1 MTNNAPNIVT
11 RPGTKL
17 EIEIVT
23 TRASSLHT
31 NHALIKGERSM
42 ILVDAP
48 FSRADTHRLI
58 GDILE
63 TGKDLEKIIITHDHP
78 DHFFGLDLLLD
89 TFPNAVAL
97 AHPSVVEDILIDAPR
112 GLDRWQEKIG
122 KLAPRYVAIPKAWDL
137 DHVMLEDERIEL
149 VGPVPGDAN
158 RITMIWVPQL
168 KTLVASDV
176 LFNEVHLWFG
186 EHFEEHRGAWLK
198 ALDQIKSLDPEV
210 IVAGHKRPHLP
221 DDITSWNYTRDYI
234 LGFEKHLAEAS
245 DSADLAKRIE
255 RDYPETV
262 DVLDGF
268 LLGNSTKVAMR
279 EIPPVNEP

>member
-1 MTNNAPNIVT
+1 MTEVTNTVT

-17 EIEIVT
+17 ELQIIT

-31 NHALIKGERSM
+31 NHALIKGEHKM

-63 TGKDLEKIIITHDHP
+63 TGKDLETIIITHDHP

-89 TFPNAVAL
+89 TFPNATAI
-97 AHPSVVEDILIDAPR
+97 AHPSVVNDILIDAPR

-122 KLAPRYVAIPKAWDL
+122 RLAPRYTAIPKAWDK
-137 DHVMLEDERIEL
+137 DHVMLEGERIEL
-149 VGPVPGDAN
+149 LGPVPGDAN
-158 RITMIWVPQL
+158 RIVMVWVPQL
-168 KTLVASDV
+168 KALMASDV
-176 LFNEVHLWFG
+176 LFNEVHLWVG

-198 ALDQIKSLDPEV
+198 ALDQIKDLDPEV

-221 DDITSWNYTRDYI
+221 DDIESWNYTREY
-234 LGFEKHLAEAS
+234 LLKFERHLAEAT
-245 DSADLAKRIE
+245 DSADLAQRIE

-262 DVLDGF
+262 DVLGGF

-279 EIPPVNEP
+279 EIPPVNAP

>member
-1 MTNNAPNIVT
+1 MSDVTNIVT
-11 RPGTKL
+11 RPGSKL
-17 EIEIVT
+17 ELQIVT

-31 NHALIKGERSM
+31 NHALIKGENSM

-58 GDILE
+58 ADILE
-63 TGKDLEKIIITHDHP
+63 TGKDLETIIITHDHP

-89 TFPNAVAL
+89 TFPNAKAI
-97 AHPSVVEDILIDAPR
+97 AHPSVVNDILIDAPR

-122 KLAPRYVAIPKAWDL
+122 RLAPRYTAIPKAWDK
-137 DHVMLEDERIEL
+137 DYVMLEGERIEL

-158 RITMIWVPQL
+158 RIVMVWVPQL
-168 KTLVASDV
+168 KALMASDV
-176 LFNEVHLWFG
+176 LFNEVHLWVG
-186 EHFEEHRGAWLK
+186 EHFEEHRNAWVK
-198 ALDQIKSLDPEV
+198 ALDQIKDLDPEV

-221 DDITSWNYTRDYI
+221 DDITSWNYTRDY
-234 LGFEKHLAEAS
+234 LLKFESHVAEAK
-245 DSADLAKRIE
+245 DSADLAARIE
-255 RDYPETV
+255 KDYPETV
-262 DVLDGF
+262 DVLGGF